1 MTFEANFQ
9 VGKADPVPAASTSV
23 QLSIV
28 EDPSLNAPALVRV
41 FSCDFV
47 DTLLRRKKKD
57 PRNHTNNHEECGDR
71 VHLPNLKY
79 FSKNLS
85 SQ

>member
-28 EDPSLNAPALVRV
+28 EDPFLNAPAPR
-41 FSCDFV
+41 SCFFV
-47 DTLLRRKKKD
+47 
-57 PRNHTNNHEECGDR
+57 
-71 VHLPNLKY
+71 
-79 FSKNLS
+79 
-85 SQ
+85 